1 MIKVQIRMIRITKKV
16 ILTGKL
22 VVEGTSYV
30 FEFKTFEVKIPVD
43 EEYPDILDY
52 MDSIEVTDYSKNN
65 FPEIGSRKIVT
76 KNHWKNDHIKT
87 ADPARSAVSDCR
99 QSSFL

>member
-30 FEFKTFEVKIPVD
+30 FEFKTFEVELPAD
-43 EEYPDILDY
+43 EENPDISDY
-52 MDSIEVTDYSKNN
+52 MYSIDVTNYRVAEDSELGLDSITPTVEIISK
-65 FPEIGSRKIVT
+65 
-76 KNHWKNDHIKT
+76 
-87 ADPARSAVSDCR
+87 
-99 QSSFL
+99 

>member
-1 MIKVQIRMIRITKKV
+1 M
-16 ILTGKL
+16 TGKL

-65 FPEIGSRKIVT
+65 FPEIGSREVFR
-76 KNHWKNDHIKT
+76 
-87 ADPARSAVSDCR
+87 RSLR
-99 QSSFL
+99 

>member
-1 MIKVQIRMIRITKKV
+1 MTKKEIRQIIQQLKTYE

-52 MDSIEVTDYSKNN
+52 MYSIEATDYRVAEDS
-65 FPEIGSRKIVT
+65 EIGLESKSPNVEIV
-76 KNHWKNDHIKT
+76 WK
-87 ADPARSAVSDCR
+87 
-99 QSSFL
+99 

>member
-1 MIKVQIRMIRITKKV
+1 M
-16 ILTGKL
+16 TGKL

-65 FPEIGSRKIVT
+65 FPRL
-76 KNHWKNDHIKT
+76 
-87 ADPARSAVSDCR
+87 AVGK
-99 QSSFL
+99 

>member
-30 FEFKTFEVKIPVD
+30 FEFKTFEVEIPAD

-52 MDSIEVTDYSKNN
+52 MYSIEATDYRVAEDS
-65 FPEIGSRKIVT
+65 EIGLESKSPNVEIV
-76 KNHWKNDHIKT
+76 WK
-87 ADPARSAVSDCR
+87 
-99 QSSFL
+99 

>member
-1 MIKVQIRMIRITKKV
+1 MTKKEIRQIIQQLKTYE

-52 MDSIEVTDYSKNN
+52 MDSIEVTDYSRIIS
-65 FPEIGSRKIVT
+65 PRL
-76 KNHWKNDHIKT
+76 
-87 ADPARSAVSDCR
+87 AVGK
-99 QSSFL
+99 

>member
-43 EEYPDILDY
+43 EEYPALLDY
-52 MDSIEVTDYSKNN
+52 MDSREVTDYSENN
-65 FPEIGSRKIVT
+65 CPEGGSRKVVT
-76 KNHWKNDHIKT
+76 KDRWRCVH
-87 ADPARSAVSDCR
+87 
-99 QSSFL
+99 L

>member
-1 MIKVQIRMIRITKKV
+1 MTKKEIRQIIQQLKTYE

-52 MDSIEVTDYSKNN
+52 MDSIEVTDYSKRS
-65 FPEIGSRKIVT
+65 EERRVGKECRSRWSPY
-76 KNHWKNDHIKT
+76 H
-87 ADPARSAVSDCR
+87 
-99 QSSFL
+99 

>member
-30 FEFKTFEVKIPVD
+30 FEFKTFEVELPAD
-43 EEYPDILDY
+43 EENTDI
-52 MDSIEVTDYSKNN
+52 
-65 FPEIGSRKIVT
+65 
-76 KNHWKNDHIKT
+76 
-87 ADPARSAVSDCR
+87 
-99 QSSFL
+99 

>member
-1 MIKVQIRMIRITKKV
+1 MTKKEIRQIIQQLKTYE

-30 FEFKTFEVKIPVD
+30 FEFKTFEVEIPAD

-52 MDSIEVTDYSKNN
+52 MYSIEATDYRVAEDS
-65 FPEIGSRKIVT
+65 EIGLESKSPNVEIV
-76 KNHWKNDHIKT
+76 WK
-87 ADPARSAVSDCR
+87 
-99 QSSFL
+99 